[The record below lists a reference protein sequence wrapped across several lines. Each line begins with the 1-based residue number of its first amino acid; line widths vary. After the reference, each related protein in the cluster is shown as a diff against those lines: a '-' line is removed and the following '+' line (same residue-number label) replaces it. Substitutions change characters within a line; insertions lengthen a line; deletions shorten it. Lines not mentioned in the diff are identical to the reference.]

1 MGAKVISSDFP
12 LIVLRKFTSIEDAYN
27 RVRDLGRN
35 IDTMRR
41 QLVLALNDHAS
52 YVTPTEGAGAP
63 SSTPS
68 DTGLLYLDTSA
79 KDMYMSVGT
88 ASSADWKKIT
98 P

>member
-12 LIVLRKFTSIEDAYN
+12 TIILRKFTDIAGAYN
-27 RVRDLGRN
+27 RVRDLGRV
-35 IDTMRR
+35 IDTLRR
-41 QLVLALNDHAS
+41 QLTSAINNHAV
-52 YVTPTEGAGAP
+52 YVTPTEAAGVP

-98 P
+98 V